1 MSEKSENPK
10 TEISEEEREEIRETT
25 RRVILDPS
33 SPSVR
38 SIVRVV
44 IVAMVLISVFDFA
57 KTILSS
63 LTKLFFIVILAVF
76 FAYLIDPLVKIIRH
90 PFKMRHLERFMPRAA
105 AIVLAYVFVFSIL
118 GVAISNLAP
127 VISKQAQEFEKSL
140 PAYTVS
146 IRQTIERLNSRFD
159 RMRIPE
165 GFQETATQKVSAS
178 LGEIATTVGSLIT
191 SVPWLILIPIL
202 AFFFLKDVNLYRISV
217 LRFVP
222 PGKWRTRVEHFLY
235 DVNKT
240 LAAYARAQLISCV
253 FIGVTCTIGFY
264 IIGLNYAVL
273 LGILAGVFEFVPL
286 IGPLT
291 IFIVAFV
298 LAFLQSPWLALYT
311 LIFLLILRL
320 THDYVTYPRI
330 VRQGIHLHPLAII
343 FSVLAGEQ
351 VAGIPGVFLSIPIV
365 ALLTVLYKH
374 LLEANTASELFEGL
388 LEPKKEEE
396 KVIENV

>member
-1 MSEKSENPK
+1 MAEKTDERKP
-10 TEISEEEREEIRETT
+10 ELSEEEKEEIRETG
-25 RRVILDPS
+25 RRVFLDPS

-38 SIVRVV
+38 SIIRVV

-57 KTILSS
+57 KSILSS
-63 LTKLFFIVILAVF
+63 LTKLFFIVILAIF
-76 FAYLIDPLVKIIRH
+76 FAYLIEPLVKIIRH
-90 PFKMRHLERFMPRAA
+90 PFKIRYLERFTSRAV
-105 AIVLAYVFVFSIL
+105 AIVLAYAIVFTVL
-118 GVAISNLAP
+118 GVAISYLAP
-127 VISKQAQEFEKSL
+127 IISKQAKEFEKNL

-146 IRQTIERLNSRFD
+146 LRQTIDQLNTRFD

-165 GFQETATQKVSAS
+165 GFQESATMRVSES
-178 LGEIATTVGSLIT
+178 LGEIATVVGSLVT
-191 SVPWLILIPIL
+191 SLPWLILIPIL
-202 AFFFLKDVNLYRISV
+202 AFFFLKDAGLYRVSI

-222 PGKWRTRVEHFLY
+222 SGKWRTRVEHFLF

-264 IIGLNYAVL
+264 IIGLNYAAL

-286 IGPLT
+286 IGPLA
-291 IFIVAFV
+291 IFVVVFV
-298 LAFLQSPWLALYT
+298 LAFLQSPWLALYS

-374 LLEANTASELFEGL
+374 LLEENTASEIFEGL
-388 LEPKKEEE
+388 LEPKKEEKE
-396 KVIENV
+396 VIENV

>member
-1 MSEKSENPK
+1 MAEKTDERKPEL
-10 TEISEEEREEIRETT
+10 TEEEKEEIRETG

-57 KTILSS
+57 KSIISS
-63 LTKLFFIVILAVF
+63 LTKLFFIVILAIF

-90 PFKMRHLERFMPRAA
+90 PFKLRHLERFMPRGA
-105 AIVLAYVFVFSIL
+105 AIGFAYIIVFTIL

-127 VISKQAQEFEKSL
+127 VISKQAKEFEKSL

-146 IRQTIERLNSRFD
+146 IRQTIDQLNTRFD

-165 GFQETATQKVSAS
+165 GFQETATVKVSES

-202 AFFFLKDVNLYRISV
+202 AFFFLKDVNLYRISL

-222 PGKWRTRVEHFLY
+222 SGKWRTRVEMFLF

-264 IIGLNYAVL
+264 IIGLNYAAL

-291 IFIVAFV
+291 LFVVAFV
-298 LAFLQSPWLALYT
+298 LAFLQSPWLAVYT
-311 LIFLLILRL
+311 LIFLLVLRI

-374 LLEANTASELFEGL
+374 LLEHNTASELLEGL

-396 KVIENV
+396 KVIDNV

>member
-1 MSEKSENPK
+1 MAEKPDESK
-10 TEISEEEREEIRETT
+10 TEISEDEKEEIRETG

-38 SIVRVV
+38 SIIRVV

-57 KTILSS
+57 KSILSS
-63 LTKLFFIVILAVF
+63 LTKLFFIIVLAVF
-76 FAYLIDPLVKIIRH
+76 FAYLIDPLVKVIHH
-90 PFKMRHLERFMPRAA
+90 PFKMRNLEKFMPRAL
-105 AIVLAYVFVFSIL
+105 AIGFAYVIVFTVL

-127 VISKQAQEFEKSL
+127 VISNQAKEFEKSL

-146 IRQTIERLNSRFD
+146 IRQTIDRLNTRFD

-165 GFQETATQKVSAS
+165 GFQETATTKVSES
-178 LGEIATTVGSLIT
+178 LGEIATAVGSLLT
-191 SVPWLILIPIL
+191 SLPWLFLIPIL
-202 AFFFLKDVNLYRISV
+202 AFFFLKDVNVYRVSI

-222 PGKWRTRVEHFLY
+222 SGKWRTRVENFLF

-253 FIGVTCTIGFY
+253 FVGVACTIGFY
-264 IIGLNYAVL
+264 IIGLDYAIL
-273 LGILAGVFEFVPL
+273 LGIMAGVFEFVPL
-286 IGPLT
+286 IGPLA
-291 IFIVAFV
+291 IFIVAV
-298 LAFLQSPWLALYT
+298 ILAFLQSPWLALYT
-311 LIFLLILRL
+311 GIFLLILRL

-374 LLEANTASELFEGL
+374 LLEQNAASELFEGL
-388 LEPKKEEE
+388 LEPKQEEE

>member
-1 MSEKSENPK
+1 MAEKTDERK
-10 TEISEEEREEIRETT
+10 AEISEEEREEIRETT

-38 SIVRVV
+38 SIIRVV
-44 IVAMVLISVFDFA
+44 VVAMALISIFDFA
-57 KTILSS
+57 KSIISS
-63 LTKLFFIVILAVF
+63 LTKLFFIVVLAIF

-90 PFKMRHLERFMPRAA
+90 PFKLRHLERYMPRSL
-105 AIVLAYVFVFSIL
+105 AIGFAYVIVFTIL

-127 VISKQAQEFEKSL
+127 IISKQAKEFEKSL
-140 PAYTVS
+140 PDYTAS
-146 IRQTIERLNSRFD
+146 IKQNIEQLNKRFD

-165 GFQETATQKVSAS
+165 GFQETATVKVSES

-191 SVPWLILIPIL
+191 SVPWLVLIPIL
-202 AFFFLKDVNLYRISV
+202 AFFFLKDVNLYRVSI

-222 PGKWRTRVEHFLY
+222 SGKWRTRVELFLF

-291 IFIVAFV
+291 IFVVAFV
-298 LAFLQSPWLALYT
+298 LAFLQSPWLAVYT
-311 LIFLLILRL
+311 LAFLLVLRI

-374 LLEANTASELFEGL
+374 LLEANAASEIFDGL
-388 LEPKKEEE
+388 LEPKKEERE
-396 KVIENV
+396 IIDNV

>member
-1 MSEKSENPK
+1 MAEKSDETN
-10 TEISEEEREEIRETT
+10 TELSEDEKAEIRETG

-38 SIVRVV
+38 SIIRVV

-57 KTILSS
+57 KSILSS
-63 LTKLFFIVILAVF
+63 LTKLFFIIILAVF

-90 PFKMRHLERFMPRAA
+90 PFKARNLEKFMPRAL
-105 AIVLAYVFVFSIL
+105 AIGFAYVIVFAVL
-118 GVAISNLAP
+118 GAAISNLAP
-127 VISKQAQEFEKSL
+127 VISKQAKEFEKSL

-146 IRQTIERLNSRFD
+146 IRQTIDQLNNRFNRL
-159 RMRIPE
+159 RIPE
-165 GFQETATQKVSAS
+165 GFQETATQKVSET

-191 SVPWLILIPIL
+191 SLPWLLLIPIL
-202 AFFFLKDVNLYRISV
+202 AFFFLKDVNLYRVSL

-222 PGKWRTRVEHFLY
+222 SGKWRTRVENFLF

-253 FIGVTCTIGFY
+253 FIGVVCTIAFY
-264 IIGLNYAVL
+264 VIGLDYAIL
-273 LGILAGVFEFVPL
+273 LGIMAGVFEFVPL

-291 IFIVAFV
+291 VFVVAFV

-311 LIFLLILRL
+311 AIFLLIIRI

-374 LLEANTASELFEGL
+374 LLEHNTASELFEGL
-388 LEPKKEEE
+388 LEPKQEEE
-396 KVIENV
+396 KVVENV

>member
-10 TEISEEEREEIRETT
+10 TEISEEEKEEIRETG

-38 SIVRVV
+38 SIARVV
-44 IVAMVLISVFDFA
+44 VVAMVLISVFDFA
-57 KTILSS
+57 KSILTS
-63 LTKLFFIVILAVF
+63 LTKLFFIVILAIF

-90 PFKMRHLERFMPRAA
+90 PFKMRHLERYMPRAA

-165 GFQETATQKVSAS
+165 GFQETATVKVSES

-202 AFFFLKDVNLYRISV
+202 AFFFLKDVNLYRVSV

-222 PGKWRTRVEHFLY
+222 SGKWRTRVEHFLY

-291 IFIVAFV
+291 IFVVAFV
-298 LAFLQSPWLALYT
+298 LAFLQSPWLAVYT

-365 ALLTVLYKH
+365 ALLTVFYKH
-374 LLEANTASELFEGL
+374 LVEQNAASEILEGL

>member
-1 MSEKSENPK
+1 MSEKSEQSK
-10 TEISEEEREEIRETT
+10 TEISEEEKEEIRETG

-38 SIVRVV
+38 SIIRVV

-63 LTKLFFIVILAVF
+63 LTKLFFIVILAIF
-76 FAYLIDPLVKIIRH
+76 FAYLIEPLVKIIRH

-105 AIVLAYVFVFSIL
+105 AIVFAYVIVFTIL

-127 VISKQAQEFEKSL
+127 IISNQAKEFEKNL

-146 IRQTIERLNSRFD
+146 IRQTIDRLNSRFD

-165 GFQETATQKVSAS
+165 GFQETATLKISES
-178 LGEIATTVGSLIT
+178 LGEIAATVGSLIT

-202 AFFFLKDVNLYRISV
+202 AFFFLKDVNLYRISI

-222 PGKWRTRVEHFLY
+222 SGKWRSRVEHFLF

-253 FIGVTCTIGFY
+253 FIGGTCTIGFY

-291 IFIVAFV
+291 IFVVAFV

-365 ALLTVLYKH
+365 ALLTVFYKH
-374 LLEANTASELFEGL
+374 LVEQNAASELFEGL

-396 KVIENV
+396 KVIDNV

>member
-1 MSEKSENPK
+1 MAEESEKST
-10 TEISEEEREEIRETT
+10 TEISEEEKEQIRETG

-38 SIVRVV
+38 SIIRVV

-57 KTILSS
+57 KSILSS
-63 LTKLFFIVILAVF
+63 LTKLFFIIILAVF
-76 FAYLIDPLVKIIRH
+76 FAYLIDPLVKVIRH
-90 PFKMRHLERFMPRAA
+90 PFKMRNAEKFMPRAL
-105 AIVLAYVFVFSIL
+105 AIGLSYIIVFTVL

-127 VISKQAQEFEKSL
+127 IISNQAKEFEKSL

-146 IRQTIERLNSRFD
+146 LRQTIDRLNTRFD

-165 GFQETATQKVSAS
+165 GFQESATMKVSES
-178 LGEIATTVGSLIT
+178 LGEVAAVVGALIT
-191 SVPWLILIPIL
+191 SLPWIILIPIL
-202 AFFFLKDVNLYRISV
+202 AFFFLKDVNLYRVSI

-222 PGKWRTRVEHFLY
+222 SGKWRTRVENFLF

-264 IIGLNYAVL
+264 IIGLDYAIL

-286 IGPLT
+286 IGPFALALAA
-291 IFIVAFV
+291 IV
-298 LAFLQSPWLALYT
+298 LAFLQAPWLALYT
-311 LIFLLILRL
+311 GIFLLILRL

-374 LLEANTASELFEGL
+374 LLEHNTATELFEGW
-388 LEPKKEEE
+388 LEPKKEEKE
-396 KVIENV
+396 VIENV

>member
-1 MSEKSENPK
+1 MAEKKDERK
-10 TEISEEEREEIRETT
+10 TEISEEEREEIRETA

-38 SIVRVV
+38 SIIRVV
-44 IVAMVLISVFDFA
+44 IVALVLISVFDFA
-57 KTILSS
+57 KSILSS

-90 PFKMRHLERFMPRAA
+90 PFKLRHLERFMPRAF

-127 VISKQAQEFEKSL
+127 IISKQAQEFEKSL

-146 IRQTIERLNSRFD
+146 IRQTIDRLNSRFD

-165 GFQETATQKVSAS
+165 GFQNTATQKVSES
-178 LGEIATTVGSLIT
+178 LGEIATTVGSLVT
-191 SVPWLILIPIL
+191 SLPWLILIPIL
-202 AFFFLKDVNLYRISV
+202 AFFFLKDVNLYRVSI

-222 PGKWRTRVEHFLY
+222 SGKWRTRVEMFLF

-253 FIGVTCTIGFY
+253 FIGGTCTIGFY

-298 LAFLQSPWLALYT
+298 LAFLQSPWLAVYT

-396 KVIENV
+396 KVIENI

>member
-1 MSEKSENPK
+1 MSEESEKPK
-10 TEISEEEREEIRETT
+10 REISEEEKEEIRETG

-38 SIVRVV
+38 SIIRVV
-44 IVAMVLISVFDFA
+44 VVAMVLISIIDFA
-57 KTILSS
+57 KSIISS
-63 LTKLFFIVILAVF
+63 LTKLFFIIILAVF

-90 PFKMRHLERFMPRAA
+90 PFKLRHMERFMPRAA
-105 AIVLAYVFVFSIL
+105 AIGLAYVIVFTVL
-118 GVAISNLAP
+118 GAAISNLAP
-127 VISKQAQEFEKSL
+127 IISNQAKEFEKSL
-140 PAYTVS
+140 PSYTVS
-146 IRQTIERLNSRFD
+146 IRQTIDQLNSRFD

-165 GFQETATQKVSAS
+165 GLQTTATTKVSES
-178 LGEIATTVGSLIT
+178 LGEIATTVGSLVT
-191 SVPWLILIPIL
+191 SLPWLILIPIL
-202 AFFFLKDVNLYRISV
+202 AFFFLKDVNLYRISI

-222 PGKWRTRVEHFLY
+222 SGKWRTRVENFLY

-264 IIGLNYAVL
+264 IIGLNYAAL

-298 LAFLQSPWLALYT
+298 LAFLQSPWLAVYT
-311 LIFLLILRL
+311 LVFLLILRL

-374 LLEANTASELFEGL
+374 LLEHNTASELLDGF

-396 KVIENV
+396 KVIDNV

>member
-1 MSEKSENPK
+1 M
-10 TEISEEEREEIRETT
+10 
-25 RRVILDPS
+25 
-33 SPSVR
+33 
-38 SIVRVV
+38 
-44 IVAMVLISVFDFA
+44 F
-57 KTILSS
+57 
-63 LTKLFFIVILAVF
+63 LF
-76 FAYLIDPLVKIIRH
+76 
-90 PFKMRHLERFMPRAA
+90 
-105 AIVLAYVFVFSIL
+105 
-118 GVAISNLAP
+118 
-127 VISKQAQEFEKSL
+127 
-140 PAYTVS
+140 
-146 IRQTIERLNSRFD
+146 
-159 RMRIPE
+159 
-165 GFQETATQKVSAS
+165 
-178 LGEIATTVGSLIT
+178 
-191 SVPWLILIPIL
+191 
-202 AFFFLKDVNLYRISV
+202 
-217 LRFVP
+217 
-222 PGKWRTRVEHFLY
+222 

-253 FIGVTCTIGFY
+253 FIGVTCTTGFY

-291 IFIVAFV
+291 IFVVAFV

-365 ALLTVLYKH
+365 ALLTVFYKH
-374 LLEANTASELFEGL
+374 MLEQNTASELFEGL

>member
-1 MSEKSENPK
+1 MAEKTDERK
-10 TEISEEEREEIRETT
+10 IEVSEEEREEIRETA

-38 SIVRVV
+38 SIIRVV
-44 IVAMVLISVFDFA
+44 IVAMVLISVFNFA
-57 KTILSS
+57 ISIVSS

-76 FAYLIDPLVKIIRH
+76 FAYLIDPLVKVIRH
-90 PFKMRHLERFMPRAA
+90 PFKARHLERFMPRAA
-105 AIVLAYVFVFSIL
+105 AIGFAYVIVFMIL
-118 GVAISNLAP
+118 GVAISSLAP
-127 VISKQAQEFEKSL
+127 IISRQAKEFEKNL
-140 PAYTVS
+140 PAYT
-146 IRQTIERLNSRFD
+146 ITLRQNIDQLNTRFD
-159 RMRIPE
+159 RMRIPD
-165 GFQETATQKVSAS
+165 GFQETVTVKVSET
-178 LGEIATTVGSLIT
+178 LGEIAATVGSLIT
-191 SVPWLILIPIL
+191 SLPWLVLIPIL
-202 AFFFLKDVNLYRISV
+202 AFFFLKDVNLYRISI

-222 PGKWRTRVEHFLY
+222 SGKWRTRVENFLF

-253 FIGVTCTIGFY
+253 FIGAVCTTGFS
-264 IIGLNYAVL
+264 IIGLNYAIL

-286 IGPLT
+286 IGPLM
-291 IFIVAFV
+291 IFVVAVV
-298 LAFLQSPWLALYT
+298 LALVQSPWLALYT

-374 LLEANTASELFEGL
+374 LLEENTASEIFEGL